1 VRTVWQWT
9 DTPLDQDRFNGALD
23 RVHAPLDQDR
33 FNGALDRVHAFALG

>member
-23 RVHAPLDQDR
+23 RVQ
-33 FNGALDRVHAFALG
+33 AFALG